1 MNGASYDDL
10 KEHRDDENVW
20 VAFFSRIYDG
30 DMPPLRI
37 SDWRNAFVGKSKT
50 LNEIDLKK
58 GIMIR
63 RIKKNQKENTKDII
77 KLPISLIK
85 FIKDRKIKGDLFP
98 DMSVTDI
105 DNMVKKVFGE
115 KKATPHYWRSYYT
128 VNILSKLTDADE
140 IKERLLI
147 MDHSLKTNA
156 SYYNK
161 SDMPVYMKLLA
172 GK

>member
-10 KEHRDDENVW
+10 KEHRDDDNVW
-20 VAFFSRIYDG
+20 VGFFSRIYDG
-30 DMPPLRI
+30 EMPPLRI

-50 LNEIDLKK
+50 MNEIDLRK

-77 KLPISLIK
+77 PLAPHLIH
-85 FIKDRKIKGDLFP
+85 FIRASHIKGELFP
-98 DMSVTDI
+98 NMSVTDI